1 MYTLNF
7 DIDILKN
14 KNTKFSST
22 CLSAFHHATV
32 REEAEVGG
40 EEDDVGDE
48 DDAHIVR
55 NLQRF
60 VKVKSLYK

>member
-1 MYTLNF
+1 MALGNVKSSCQ
-7 DIDILKN
+7 KN

-22 CLSAFHHATV
+22 CLSAFHQATV

-48 DDAHIVR
+48 NDAHVVR
-55 NLQRF
+55 DLQMQR
-60 VKVKSLYK
+60 